1 MPVDLPEDYVPTD
14 DEPYMNPRQVEYFR
28 RELVAWRD
36 NLLEESEKTLNKLKE
51 DKERDIEA
59 VDQGTNES
67 ATAFEL
73 RTRDRYRKLL
83 KKIDRA
89 LDRISDGMYGYCEE
103 TEEEIGIRRLLARPI
118 ATLSLEAQERH
129 EREKKRREA
138 GSGSN

>member
-1 MPVDLPEDYVPTD
+1 MSVDLPEDYIPTD
-14 DEPYMNPRQVEYFR
+14 DEPYMNPRQIEYFR
-28 RELVAWRD
+28 RELVAWRE
-36 NLLEESEKTLNKLKE
+36 NLLQESEKTLNKLKE
-51 DKERDIEA
+51 DRERNIEA

-67 ATAFEL
+67 ATTFEL

-89 LDRISDGMYGYCEE
+89 LDRISNGTYGYCEE

-118 ATLSLEAQERH
+118 ATLSLEAQEHH

-138 GSGSN
+138 RGG

>member
-1 MPVDLPEDYVPTD
+1 MSVDLPEGYIPSD
-14 DEPYMNPRQVEYFR
+14 DEPYMNPRQIEYFR
-28 RELVAWRD
+28 RELIAWRE
-36 NLLEESEKTLNKLKE
+36 NLLQESEKTLNKLKE

-73 RTRDRYRKLL
+73 RTRDRYRKLI
-83 KKIDRA
+83 KKIERA
-89 LDRISDGMYGYCEE
+89 LDRISNGTYGYCEE

-129 EREKKRREA
+129 EREKKKREA
-138 GSGSN
+138 RGG

>member
-1 MPVDLPEDYVPTD
+1 MSVDLPEGYIPSD
-14 DEPYMNPRQVEYFR
+14 DEPYMNPRQIEYFR
-28 RELVAWRD
+28 RELVAWRE

-73 RTRDRYRKLL
+73 RTRDRYRKLI
-83 KKIDRA
+83 KKIERA
-89 LDRISDGMYGYCEE
+89 LERISNGTYGFCEE

-129 EREKKRREA
+129 EREKKKREA
-138 GSGSN
+138 RGA

>member
-1 MPVDLPEDYVPTD
+1 MSVDLPEDYIPTN
-14 DEPYMNPRQVEYFR
+14 DEPYMNPRQIEYFR
-28 RELVAWRD
+28 RELVAWRE
-36 NLLEESEKTLNKLKE
+36 NLLQESEKTLNKLKE

-73 RTRDRYRKLL
+73 RTRDRYRKLI
-83 KKIDRA
+83 KKIERA
-89 LDRISDGMYGYCEE
+89 LDRISNGTYGYCED

-129 EREKKRREA
+129 EREKKKREA
-138 GSGSN
+138 RGG

>member
-1 MPVDLPEDYVPTD
+1 MSVDLPEDYIPTD
-14 DEPYMNPRQVEYFR
+14 DEPYMNPRQIEYFR
-28 RELVAWRD
+28 RELVAWRE
-36 NLLEESEKTLNKLKE
+36 NLLQESEKTLNKLKE

-73 RTRDRYRKLL
+73 RTRDRYRKLI
-83 KKIDRA
+83 KKIETA
-89 LDRISDGMYGYCEE
+89 LDRISNGTYGYCED

-129 EREKKRREA
+129 EREKKKREA
-138 GSGSN
+138 RGG

>member
-1 MPVDLPEDYVPTD
+1 MSVDLPEGYIPSD

-28 RELVAWRD
+28 RELIAWRE
-36 NLLEESEKTLNKLKE
+36 NLLQESEKTLNKLKE

-73 RTRDRYRKLL
+73 RTRDRYRKLI
-83 KKIDRA
+83 KKIERA
-89 LDRISDGMYGYCEE
+89 LERISNGTYGYCEE

-129 EREKKRREA
+129 EREKKKREA
-138 GSGSN
+138 RGG

>member
-1 MPVDLPEDYVPTD
+1 MSVDLPEGYIPSD
-14 DEPYMNPRQVEYFR
+14 DEPYMNPRQIEYFR
-28 RELVAWRD
+28 RELVAWRE
-36 NLLEESEKTLNKLKE
+36 NLLQESEKTLNKLKE

-73 RTRDRYRKLL
+73 RTRDRYRKLI
-83 KKIDRA
+83 KKIERA
-89 LDRISDGMYGYCEE
+89 LERISNGTYGYCEE

-129 EREKKRREA
+129 EREKKKREA
-138 GSGSN
+138 RGA

>member
-1 MPVDLPEDYVPTD
+1 MSVDLPEDYIPTD
-14 DEPYMNPRQVEYFR
+14 DEPYMNPRQIEYFR
-28 RELVAWRD
+28 RQLIAWRE
-36 NLLEESEKTLNKLKE
+36 NLLAESEKTLNKLKE

-73 RTRDRYRKLL
+73 RTRDRYRKLI
-83 KKIDRA
+83 KKIERA
-89 LDRISDGMYGYCEE
+89 LERISNGTYGYCEE

-129 EREKKRREA
+129 EREKKKREA
-138 GSGSN
+138 RSG

>member
-1 MPVDLPEDYVPTD
+1 MSVDLPEDYIPTD
-14 DEPYMNPRQVEYFR
+14 DEPYMNPRQIEYFR
-28 RELVAWRD
+28 RELVAWRE
-36 NLLEESEKTLNKLKE
+36 NLLQESEKTLNKLKQ

-73 RTRDRYRKLL
+73 RTRDRYRKLI
-83 KKIDRA
+83 KKIETA
-89 LDRISDGMYGYCEE
+89 LDRISNGTYGYCED

-129 EREKKRREA
+129 EREKKKREA
-138 GSGSN
+138 RGG

>member
-1 MPVDLPEDYVPTD
+1 MSVDLPENYIPTD
-14 DEPYMNPRQVEYFR
+14 DEPYMNPRQIEYFR
-28 RELVAWRD
+28 RELVAWRE
-36 NLLEESEKTLNKLKE
+36 NLLQESEKTLNKLKE

-73 RTRDRYRKLL
+73 RTRDRYRKLI
-83 KKIDRA
+83 KKIERA
-89 LDRISDGMYGYCEE
+89 LERISNGTYGYCEE

-129 EREKKRREA
+129 EREKKKREA
-138 GSGSN
+138 RGG

>member
-1 MPVDLPEDYVPTD
+1 MSVDLPEGYIPTD
-14 DEPYMNPRQVEYFR
+14 DEPYMNPRQIEYFR
-28 RELVAWRD
+28 RELVTWRE
-36 NLLEESEKTLNKLKE
+36 NLLAESEKTLNKLKE

-83 KKIDRA
+83 RKIDRA
-89 LDRISDGMYGYCEE
+89 LERISNGTYGYCEE

-129 EREKKRREA
+129 ELEKKKREA
-138 GSGSN
+138 RGG

>member
-1 MPVDLPEDYVPTD
+1 MSVDLPEGYIPSD
-14 DEPYMNPRQVEYFR
+14 DEPYMNPRQIEYFR
-28 RELVAWRD
+28 RELVAWRE
-36 NLLEESEKTLNKLKE
+36 NLLQESEKTLNKLKE

-73 RTRDRYRKLL
+73 RTRDRYRKLI
-83 KKIDRA
+83 KKIERA
-89 LDRISDGMYGYCEE
+89 LDRISNGTYGYCEE

-129 EREKKRREA
+129 EREKKKREA
-138 GSGSN
+138 RGG

>member
-1 MPVDLPEDYVPTD
+1 MSVDLPEDYIPTD
-14 DEPYMNPRQVEYFR
+14 DEPYMNPRQIEYFR
-28 RELVAWRD
+28 RQLIAWRE
-36 NLLEESEKTLNKLKE
+36 NLLNESEKTLNKLKE

-73 RTRDRYRKLL
+73 RTRDRYRKLI
-83 KKIDRA
+83 KKIERA
-89 LDRISDGMYGYCEE
+89 LERISNGTYGYCEE

-129 EREKKRREA
+129 EREKKKREA
-138 GSGSN
+138 RGG